1 MPEIPQ
7 EPRHKLSALTTLAV
21 VLATFLLAAAAYVCW
36 QAAHI
41 LFPQNVY
48 ETALPIT
55 ISDTIEADGVLLFD
69 ETCISGSGNLG
80 YLVSDGE
87 RVSAG
92 TAVAELYTDANQA
105 VLRQQLTQL
114 TSQID
119 LLQRSQNTAATQL
132 DGLLKERSGALYDL
146 LDALDTDRYSDVDSS
161 ADAYLLAQNKL
172 WITTGDTA
180 GFADQIA
187 LLAQQAQTV
196 QAQLGNPD
204 SILARVIREHDG
216 HVSGQSAFMAARLG
230 DPVGQQVCDMYVGY
244 LAAGI
249 ANVVNIFQPDTL
261 AIGGGVSNESDEQ
274 LLHPLQQL
282 VERETIPCSA
292 GKKTRIVKAQLGNQA
307 GIIGAALL
315 GKKKRI

>member
-1 MPEIPQ
+1 MPETPQ

-21 VLATFLLAAAAYVCW
+21 VMATFLLAAAVYVCW

-196 QAQLGNPD
+196 QAQLGNPTQITAPTTGYFVRAASSGRLNAGAAD
-204 SILARVIREHDG
+204 ILAQTPGCAPQSRPKSCWARTVNLCAR
-216 HVSGQSAFMAARLG
+216 QWRSAFPARA
-230 DPVGQQVCDMYVGY
+230 M
-244 LAAGI
+244 
-249 ANVVNIFQPDTL
+249 
-261 AIGGGVSNESDEQ
+261 
-274 LLHPLQQL
+274 PLCAPPSP
-282 VERETIPCSA
+282 R
-292 GKKTRIVKAQLGNQA
+292 
-307 GIIGAALL
+307 
-315 GKKKRI
+315 